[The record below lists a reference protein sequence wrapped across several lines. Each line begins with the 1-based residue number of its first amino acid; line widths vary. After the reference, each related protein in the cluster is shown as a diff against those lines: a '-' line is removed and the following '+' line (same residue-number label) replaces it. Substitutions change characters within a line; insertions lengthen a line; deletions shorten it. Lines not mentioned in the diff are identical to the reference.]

1 MTNETSGSDEWWAG
15 NQAGD
20 GEGRDGE
27 TGLVLIPLFTPLMKE
42 GHPSARNSTRWLNT
56 LPQHWTDGLDSSF

>member
-20 GEGRDGE
+20 GEGWDGE
-27 TGLVLIPLFTPLMKE
+27 RGLVLIPLFT
-42 GHPSARNSTRWLNT
+42 H
-56 LPQHWTDGLDSSF
+56 